1 MIQQGQV
8 FKLKA
13 TGVDGEP
20 LWAYRYRVAGR
31 DSVRR
36 QAGGF
41 TTKAEAQR
49 ALQNRLARLLPGG
62 RAETLTLAEWV
73 EEYLGAHQGERVTIA
88 KLRWLLGKATAA
100 LGEVRLAELSPD
112 QVSAW
117 RLTVPEGHRFEA
129 TQALRQVLNR
139 AVDWKL
145 IDDNPAKRVPNPGR
159 RCREQRPFDS
169 WAQIRSLAERLGP
182 TYGPMVL
189 FAAATGLRPS
199 ELFALEQQRR
209 RPCRRCRP
217 DPTGVCERTGQAHQ
231 DAAQQTRGSAAGDR
245 ARGARPATA
254 AGRQPAALPERA
266 RRPPRLP
273 QLQPSPLEARPE
285 SGRDRAA
292 ARPLRPAPHL
302 RHLRAPRRRPGVR
315 PLTLHGHE
323 HRDDRPPLRP
333 PRSRQPRA
341 RRLAPR
347 RARARAGRGRW
358 VDVGPQGRK
367 AAQRHGFQASR
378 EPFAAGGGRS
388 VDVEVWNRHAQG
400 SQKGLISRNFS
411 KPSDG
416 LEPSTPSLPWR
427 CSTN

>member
-13 TGVDGEP
+13 TSVDGEP

-31 DSVRR
+31 DSARR

-117 RLTVPEGHRFEA
+117 RLTVPEGRFEA

-139 AVDWKL
+139 AVNWKL
-145 IDDNPAKRVPNPGR
+145 IDDNPAKRVPNPAR

-169 WAQIRSLAERLGP
+169 WQQIRSLAELLGP
-182 TYGPMVL
+182 THGPMVL

-199 ELFALEQQRR
+199 ELFALEQRDVDRASGVVHVRR
-209 RPCRRCRP
+209 AYANGRVKHTKTRLSRRAVP
-217 DPTGVCERTGQAHQ
+217 LQGIALEAL
-231 DAAQQTRGSAAGDR
+231 AQLRAREDSPVLFPNADGGHLDFRNFNRRHWKPVQKAAGIDPLRDLYDLRHTYATFALR
-245 ARGARPATA
+245 AGVPVF
-254 AGRQPAALPERA
+254 ALSRFMGTSIAMIDLHYGHLAVDSHEHAVSLLDALALERA
-266 RRPPRLP
+266 VDAGWT
-273 QLQPSPLEARPE
+273 SARK
-285 SGRDRAA
+285 A
-292 ARPLRPAPHL
+292 ARPHRDTVS
-302 RHLRAPRRRPGVR
+302 RPRRS
-315 PLTLHGHE
+315 H
-323 HRDDRPPLRP
+323 
-333 PRSRQPRA
+333 S
-341 RRLAPR
+341 R
-347 RARARAGRGRW
+347 RAVDARWTSMSETFATSSVRRA
-358 VDVGPQGRK
+358 D
-367 AAQRHGFQASR
+367 
-378 EPFAAGGGRS
+378 
-388 VDVEVWNRHAQG
+388 
-400 SQKGLISRNFS
+400 
-411 KPSDG
+411 
-416 LEPSTPSLPWR
+416 
-427 CSTN
+427 